1 MRRRLPAGQLK
12 EAAMK
17 RIRISEAT
25 YRMIAEAAVLPFRST
40 GQRQPDGTWLV
51 PVQDDTYERLQQHRQ
66 PGETEDDAITGIIH
80 TVPAQP
86 IGLPEL
92 DLLGERD

>member
-1 MRRRLPAGQLK
+1 
-12 EAAMK
+12 MK

-51 PVQDDTYERLQQHRQ
+51 PLEDDTYERLRQHRQ
-66 PGETEDDAITGIIH
+66 PGETDDDVIIRIIQ
-80 TVPAQP
+80 TYQGWP
-86 IGLPEL
+86 IN
-92 DLLGERD
+92 